1 LYYHQ
6 DGLGTVTELTDIN
19 GSVAKAYAYDAYGNL
34 LESPGT
40 VEQPYTYTG
49 REYDSESGLYF
60 YRARYYDAG
69 MGRFLQ
75 KDPVGLRGG
84 INIYRYASNNPA
96 KWRDPVGL
104 WDFGNTFDAISNVFS
119 VAGDGE
125 YYGAAIGGGIGAIAG
140 SPAGPPG
147 VVGGAV
153 FGSVVGGLIGFG
165 FDGRCAG
172 VLNCNE
178 VVPLAGDYPKY
189 GSCPIQDIPNGANHP
204 SYTLSDTDYR
214 NGPL

>member
-1 LYYHQ
+1 
-6 DGLGTVTELTDIN
+6 
-19 GSVAKAYAYDAYGNL
+19 
-34 LESPGT
+34 
-40 VEQPYTYTG
+40 
-49 REYDSESGLYF
+49 
-60 YRARYYDAG
+60 
-69 MGRFLQ
+69 M
-75 KDPVGLRGG
+75 
-84 INIYRYASNNPA
+84 
-96 KWRDPVGL
+96 GL

-140 SPAGPPG
+140 TPAGPPG
-147 VVGGAV
+147 VIAGAV
-153 FGSVVGGLIGFG
+153 LGGVVGGVIGFG

-214 NGPL
+214 NGPLYPWLE